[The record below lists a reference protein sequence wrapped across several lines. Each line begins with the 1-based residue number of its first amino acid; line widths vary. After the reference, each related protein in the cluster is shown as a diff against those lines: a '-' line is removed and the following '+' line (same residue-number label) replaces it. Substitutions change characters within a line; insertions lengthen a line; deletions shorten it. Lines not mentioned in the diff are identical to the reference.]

1 MEEKWEIMVFVQS
14 QSQMDS
20 APLKCRNSKEKAF
33 LHPYVI
39 CPYGSYG
46 LCIPSDHRHTTGGRC
61 VMCHRSGSEPL
72 RMQLP
77 AM

>member
-33 LHPYVI
+33 YIHMSYVHM
-39 CPYGSYG
+39 
-46 LCIPSDHRHTTGGRC
+46 DHMVYAFHQITGTPQEVG
-61 VMCHRSGSEPL
+61 V
-72 RMQLP
+72 
-77 AM
+77 